1 MKEKEQ
7 DNSQFFTYDNLE
19 EIADFNSHL
28 SFAEKT
34 IEKYQWN
41 QSVKADFQ
49 RQLQK
54 IRKKQNDKLLNISV
68 IGEFSTGKS
77 TFINALMRSELL
89 SACSLQGTTVASTV
103 IEYSP
108 DYAILLQ
115 YNDDSMD
122 KEFSFKTIEALKACL
137 EEYTTDPDKA
147 RHLNNVRVCLP
158 SEQLKSKFRIID
170 TPGTNAI
177 ELWHED
183 VTRRALSELS
193 DVSIILID
201 ANKPLPESFCNFI
214 ENNLEHILPQCIFV
228 VTKIDLV
235 KEKERKRVLEY
246 IKVKLK
252 QSFGLESPLV
262 LPYVSVEVID
272 DYNGSAQPS
281 ELLAQSYQNEEKILA
296 YTGEYRM
303 LVQAKKLIALIDS
316 MYDSIS
322 AQMDEMTKTHKQE
335 LELLQR
341 SKQAD
346 LSEFID
352 KQKRERL
359 TAFDNTAKS
368 LRTDMVN
375 LMYEKTAT
383 CRTNIEKEIDSAVT
397 SEAVRN
403 FIDISLADKCSEEAE
418 WLTKLSED
426 CYTKFFQSFEEE
438 MLKFRTAFEHLFQ
451 DMDILEVELNSRDYS
466 PPAKPAIGKSDFSAA
481 SSYVM
486 EQIKKENRTMGG
498 GLAAG
503 ALIGSAIVPGIGTL
517 LGAFVGF
524 IGGSF
529 MNDYDA
535 VKTKTKEK
543 INTPLRNYFNNVV
556 VRTEKNLNS
565 YSDTLKNDIC
575 SEIDR
580 YLAVYCNEVDRKI
593 AEENQKKADIE
604 KKISD
609 IRHDMSDI
617 ENRKFRLSSVNTELN
632 VLNRKET

>member
-1 MKEKEQ
+1 MKNKEQ
-7 DNSQFFTYDNLE
+7 DHSKFFTYDNLG
-19 EIADFNSHL
+19 EIADFDSHL

-41 QSVKADFQ
+41 QSVKADLQ
-49 RQLQK
+49 RQLHK
-54 IRKKQNDKLLNISV
+54 IRRKQNDKLLNISV

-103 IEYSP
+103 IEYSS

-115 YNDDSMD
+115 YNDGSMD
-122 KEFSFKTIEALKACL
+122 KEFSFETLETLKACL

-147 RHLNNVRVCLP
+147 RSLNNVRVCLP

-170 TPGTNAI
+170 TPGTNAV

-201 ANKPLPESFCNFI
+201 ANKPLPESFCIFV

-235 KEKERKRVLEY
+235 KERERKRVLEY

-252 QSFGLESPLV
+252 QNFGLASPLV
-262 LPYVSVEVID
+262 LPYVSVKVID
-272 DYNGSAQPS
+272 DCNGCAQPS
-281 ELLAQSYQNEEKILA
+281 ELLAQSYRNEEKILA
-296 YTGEYRM
+296 YTGEYRI

-316 MYDSIS
+316 MYDSIA
-322 AQMDEMTKTHKQE
+322 AQMDEMTKTHRHE

-341 SKQAD
+341 SKHAN
-346 LSEFID
+346 LSEFIE
-352 KQKRERL
+352 KQKKERL
-359 TAFDNTAKS
+359 AAFDNAAGS
-368 LRTDMVN
+368 LRTDTVN

-383 CRTNIEKEIDSAVT
+383 CQENIEKEIDSMT
-397 SEAVRN
+397 SSEAVHN

-426 CYTKFFQSFEEE
+426 CYTMFFQLFEAKMRTFQAEFE
-438 MLKFRTAFEHLFQ
+438 QLFR
-451 DMDILEVELNSRDYS
+451 DMDILEVKLNSKDYS
-466 PPAKPAIGKSDFSAA
+466 PPAKPTIEKSDFSAA
-481 SSYVM
+481 SSYVA
-486 EQIKKENRTMGG
+486 EQIKKENRTVGG
-498 GLAAG
+498 GAAAG
-503 ALIGSAIVPGIGTL
+503 ALIGSAIAPGIGTL
-517 LGAFVGF
+517 IGAFFGA
-524 IGGSF
+524 IGGGV
-529 MNDYDA
+529 MNDYAA

-543 INTPLRNYFNNVV
+543 LNTPLRSYFNNVV
-556 VRTEKNLNS
+556 VRTEGNLTS
-565 YSDTLKNDIC
+565 YSNTLKNDIC

-580 YLAVYCNEVDRKI
+580 YLAVYCSEVDRRI
-593 AEENQKKADIE
+593 AEENQKKAGIE

-609 IRHDMSDI
+609 IRRDMSDI
-617 ENRKFRLSSVNTELN
+617 ENRKFRLSSMSTELN
-632 VLNRKET
+632 LLNRKET